1 MLIFAVL
8 LIVLLW
14 FFQIIYLEKFYK
26 IIKGYEVEH
35 VLSDLSSTINDN
47 DESNLEKL
55 GDMSLKYDLCIEV
68 VNSEG
73 KPIYSVENAFGCTI
87 HSLKMEDMVFY
98 YHKTIENGGKLVF
111 TSDKETNKQN
121 KRGEFQ
127 DKRDLPAELD
137 IIDRP
142 LDNKRPIEDNLIKVM
157 RGGNESMVCTSVLDI
172 NGVSCLILLDARL
185 TPVEATV
192 NTLRIELIVISV
204 VMVLMALLLALLIS
218 RVISAPIIKV
228 NSSAKKLAE
237 GNYNVVF
244 DGRDY
249 REIDELSNTLNYTS
263 KELAKT
269 EKYRQELIA
278 NVSHDLRTPLTM
290 ITAYA
295 EVMRDIPGE
304 NTSENVQTIIDEA
317 ERLTNLVNDMLE
329 ISKLQQGTLNKEALV
344 YDLTDSVGK
353 VMERYS
359 KLKMQDGY
367 DIRFEYTMHVKVEA
381 DEYKIYQVLYN
392 LINNAINYTGNDKK
406 VTVRQI
412 VKQSKVRIEV
422 EDTGYGIEEDEIR
435 NVWDRYYKASNSHKR
450 AVKGTG
456 LGLSI
461 VRDILQLHNALYG
474 VENGSE
480 CGTIFWFELD
490 RFIE

>member
-1 MLIFAVL
+1 MKRKFSIKWKVFLYMLIFAVL

-269 EKYRQELIA
+269 EKVPAGAFHRF
-278 NVSHDLRTPLTM
+278 LRPRCRHL
-290 ITAYA
+290 
-295 EVMRDIPGE
+295 RPPHCR
-304 NTSENVQTIIDEA
+304 S
-317 ERLTNLVNDMLE
+317 R
-329 ISKLQQGTLNKEALV
+329 
-344 YDLTDSVGK
+344 
-353 VMERYS
+353 
-359 KLKMQDGY
+359 
-367 DIRFEYTMHVKVEA
+367 
-381 DEYKIYQVLYN
+381 
-392 LINNAINYTGNDKK
+392 
-406 VTVRQI
+406 
-412 VKQSKVRIEV
+412 
-422 EDTGYGIEEDEIR
+422 
-435 NVWDRYYKASNSHKR
+435 
-450 AVKGTG
+450 
-456 LGLSI
+456 
-461 VRDILQLHNALYG
+461 
-474 VENGSE
+474 
-480 CGTIFWFELD
+480 
-490 RFIE
+490 